1 MDNFDLKKY
10 LAEGKLL
17 KEAEYAADKF
27 NVNVFGYQTKYY
39 KICPGAKAF
48 MDKVVAGDY
57 GEMNKDEAIRLAK
70 MHDLLFMYEINA
82 LKDSEYAAG
91 ILDSAEYLVDVMK
104 DQVQSMGMP
113 VADVGY
119 LDNHVEIIKDA
130 AEKVNEGSCGYT
142 PDGKPRSKPA
152 SPDLMK
158 ESVAQDDAVN
168 SLRDIAIEIEGLSDE
183 ARDIIRRNFPNELS
197 RLEGY
202 GVFNMIYSNNRY
214 DVTLGKFV
222 DGLEEGDYDD
232 LDDEDYVN
240 ESKKDSYADYQD
252 IGQAY
257 LENMGRRHSLNDD
270 ELEYLGKRIVKQLY
284 KGNVTKAYDEI
295 VMYDPRKL
303 KENKDNL
310 KVKFKEY
317 LIKTYTNPDTGEEI
331 IDEKTVDEF
340 YDHLTREELWDNF
353 NTVQDL
359 ENEWT
364 EYMYLNFDLNEGKL
378 LKEDVSSRF
387 IKKYLS
393 MGSPEVFEDIENIES
408 YSDRD
413 KAILIFLDE
422 EHGVTISDKLAKGIK
437 DRAPADI
444 IKYFQ
449 DEDYEYMSY
458 GVMKRQLGVPAVT
471 AMIWDEAGSNRH
483 EDWYYHTKDKRNLN
497 KVWRTKYPELDIPEF
512 NKKNYD
518 IRQGLAQELDD
529 YYRGQ
534 ARKQKGID
542 LEVPY
547 EEYAAMY
554 VQALKDE
561 GAIK

>member
-240 ESKKDSYADYQD
+240 E
-252 IGQAY
+252 
-257 LENMGRRHSLNDD
+257 
-270 ELEYLGKRIVKQLY
+270 
-284 KGNVTKAYDEI
+284 
-295 VMYDPRKL
+295 
-303 KENKDNL
+303 
-310 KVKFKEY
+310 
-317 LIKTYTNPDTGEEI
+317 
-331 IDEKTVDEF
+331 
-340 YDHLTREELWDNF
+340 
-353 NTVQDL
+353 
-359 ENEWT
+359 
-364 EYMYLNFDLNEGKL
+364 
-378 LKEDVSSRF
+378 
-387 IKKYLS
+387 
-393 MGSPEVFEDIENIES
+393 NI
-408 YSDRD
+408 
-413 KAILIFLDE
+413 
-422 EHGVTISDKLAKGIK
+422 
-437 DRAPADI
+437 
-444 IKYFQ
+444 
-449 DEDYEYMSY
+449 
-458 GVMKRQLGVPAVT
+458 
-471 AMIWDEAGSNRH
+471 
-483 EDWYYHTKDKRNLN
+483 
-497 KVWRTKYPELDIPEF
+497 
-512 NKKNYD
+512 
-518 IRQGLAQELDD
+518 
-529 YYRGQ
+529 
-534 ARKQKGID
+534 GID
-542 LEVPY
+542 LGDYNEDVEKAIEVGIRVGSNFD
-547 EEYAAMY
+547 EEDVMYYVHNNWMAGNLSAEEAMKKISKY
-554 VQALKDE
+554 LKP
-561 GAIK
+561 